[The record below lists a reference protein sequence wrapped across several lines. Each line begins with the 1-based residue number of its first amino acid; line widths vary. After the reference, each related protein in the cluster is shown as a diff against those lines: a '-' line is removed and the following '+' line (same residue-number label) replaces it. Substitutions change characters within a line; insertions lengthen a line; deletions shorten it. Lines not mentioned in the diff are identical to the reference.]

1 MGGTIAGFL
10 PSTHGLHY
18 PNNWPSVPAKT
29 FRVRVGALSA
39 TIGLG
44 DASGGLCGGMAFT
57 VRDLFERQLAPP
69 VSAANPLPDSPAFD
83 YLVDRLLD
91 SLHGLHGA
99 ALGARYYEWM
109 VLPDRIP
116 LVRRGAADLTVH
128 ESLPEVRACIDGG
141 HLAPLGLVCVG
152 SARPSDLGQNHQVLA
167 FAHASDA
174 ARTVLRIYDPNWPD
188 RDDITLTCDLREGA
202 AHPFA
207 YSPGDHTVRGFFLSE
222 YSPTDPAPLFET
234 ERRDT
239 RG

>member
-1 MGGTIAGFL
+1 MGGIVAGFL

-29 FRVRVGALSA
+29 FRVRVGAISA

-57 VRDLFERQLAPP
+57 VRDLFERHLEPP
-69 VSAANPLPDSPAFD
+69 ATTTNPAPDSPAFG

-116 LVRRGAADLTVH
+116 LLGRGVADLTVH
-128 ESLPEVRACIDGG
+128 ESLPEVRKCVDDG
-141 HLAPLGLVCVG
+141 HLAPLGLVCAASV
-152 SARPSDLGQNHQVLA
+152 RPRDLGRNHQVLA
-167 FAHASDA
+167 YGYETGAT
-174 ARTVLRIYDPNWPD
+174 RTVLRIYDPNWPD
-188 RDDITLTCDLREGA
+188 RDDITLTCNLRDSA
-202 AHPFA
+202 QHPFI
-207 YSPGDHTVRGFFLSE
+207 YSSGDHTVRGFFLSE
-222 YSPTDPAPLFET
+222 YSPADPAALFEIAT
-234 ERRDT
+234 P
-239 RG
+239 